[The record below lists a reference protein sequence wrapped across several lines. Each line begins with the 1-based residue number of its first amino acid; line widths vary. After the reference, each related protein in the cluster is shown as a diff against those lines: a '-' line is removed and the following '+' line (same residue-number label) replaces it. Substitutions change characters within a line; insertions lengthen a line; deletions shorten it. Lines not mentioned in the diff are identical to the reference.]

1 MTDAIDLALLP
12 PPDIIESLDFE
23 RIYAARKAHFL
34 SLYPEDER
42 ETFASRLEI
51 EGEPIVIVLQEIAY
65 AELILRARIND
76 AARSNLLAFATG
88 GDLDQL
94 AAFYGLTRMANETDA
109 RFRKRVGVQIAAI
122 AGNGTRERY
131 VSVALVAHPSVIDA
145 AVLSRQPGVVDVA
158 LWIADLPADA
168 PLPPNTEW
176 PAANVAHHAAVAAV
190 VEAALDQHRMLGVPL
205 VVYEAAPCAVDVLA
219 VVVREATAPVTL
231 TADLSER
238 LPALIAEHAQLGR
251 DVARSR
257 ILSWL
262 HVAGVS
268 RVELITPN
276 TDLIIPA
283 DGYAAPGAIQIADGG
298 LSW

>member
-1 MTDAIDLALLP
+1 MSDPIDLTLLP

-23 RIYAARKAHFL
+23 RIYAARQAHFL
-34 SLYPEDER
+34 SLYPEEER
-42 ETFASRLEI
+42 ETMAARLEI
-51 EGEPIVIVLQEIAY
+51 EGEPIVIVLQEISY

-76 AARSNLLAFATG
+76 AARSNLLAFAAG

-94 AAFYGLTRMANETDA
+94 AAFYGVTRMANETDA
-109 RFRKRVGVQIAAI
+109 RLRRRTGVQIAAI

-131 VSVALVAHPSVIDA
+131 VSIALAAHPSVIDA
-145 AVLSRQPGVVDVA
+145 AVLSNAPGTVDVA
-158 LWIADLPADA
+158 LWIADLPKDA

-176 PAANVAHHAAVAAV
+176 GAANAAHHAEVAAV

-219 VVVREATAPVTL
+219 VVVREANAPVTL
-231 TADLSER
+231 AADLSER

-276 TDLIIPA
+276 ADLIIPA